1 MKLLNTVCLSHFPN
15 SSSLLLTVYLV
26 LAALSLHPSQ
36 IDGNSQQI
44 SNDSASLWGTLRKS
58 LIAME
63 LADLAAKARPGTDLE
78 VFRRA
83 GFEF

>member
-1 MKLLNTVCLSHFPN
+1 MFISF
-15 SSSLLLTVYLV
+15 SLFKWLVTDCDLV

-36 IDGNSQQI
+36 TDGNSQQI